1 MFCRV
6 KDDLT
11 VTDQSNVILRGS
23 RIVVPKKLRERAISI
38 AHEGHQGLVKTK
50 QLLREKVWFPKID
63 DRVKIKV
70 EQCVACQAISSGS
83 RPDPLQMSPLPPEPW
98 HTVHIDFCGPFPT
111 GEYLFVVI
119 DAYSRFPEVE
129 VVHSTAASAVIPKMD
144 RIFATHGLPRV
155 IRSDNGPPFN
165 SEDIKRYMAENGIN
179 HSRITPLWPQA
190 NSEAENFMKPMTK
203 AIRSAYTE
211 GKSWKKHIHKFL
223 LNYRSTPHCTTGFAP
238 AELLFNRKVRNKLP
252 QLSEDTPSTGQEV
265 EERDKK
271 AKAKMK
277 AYADAK
283 ARATPSEIA
292 IGDLVLARQRKQNK
306 LSTPFDPRP
315 FRVIRKK
322 GTMVT
327 ACRSGK
333 YITRNT
339 SHFKLSSSMFPETD
353 IDEHNDVDAQDDDL
367 SEAREQSTPEVDTT
381 SSVSNPSASTT
392 GQSSTNGPRRSQRS
406 RKPVIRFGQDDT

>member
-1 MFCRV
+1 
-6 KDDLT
+6 
-11 VTDQSNVILRGS
+11 
-23 RIVVPKKLRERAISI
+23 
-38 AHEGHQGLVKTK
+38 LVKTK
-50 QLLREKVWFPKID
+50 QLLREKVWFPNID
-63 DRVKIKV
+63 GRIKLKV
-70 EQCVACQAISSGS
+70 EQCVACQANSSGS

-98 HTVHIDFCGPFPT
+98 HTVHVDFCGPFPT

-129 VVHSTAASAVIPKMD
+129 VVHSTAASGVIPKLD
-144 RIFATHGLPRV
+144 RIFATHGLPRI

-165 SEDIKRYMAENGIN
+165 SEDIRKYMAENGIN
-179 HSRITPLWPQA
+179 LSRITPLWPQA

-203 AIRSAYTE
+203 AIRSAHAE
-211 GKSWKKHIHKFL
+211 GKPWKKHFHKFL
-223 LNYRSTPHCTTGFAP
+223 LNYRSTPHCTTGFTP

-252 QLSEDTPSTGQEV
+252 HLSNDTQFTSQEV
-265 EERDKK
+265 EKRDEK

-283 ARATPSEIA
+283 ARAAPSEIA
-292 IGDLVLARQRKQNK
+292 VGDLVLARQRKQSK

-333 YITRNT
+333 YITHNA
-339 SHFKLSSSMFPETD
+339 SYFKLSSSMFPETD
-353 IDEHNDVDAQDDDL
+353 VDEHTDVYAKDDDML
-367 SEAREQSTPEVDTT
+367 EAREQNTSELDCSN
-381 SSVSNPSASTT
+381 SSVSNQGTSSMD
-392 GQSSTNGPRRSQRS
+392 QSVTSGPRRSQRS
-406 RKPVIRFGQDDT
+406 RRPVKRFGHEET